1 MPLPA
6 VAFGQ
11 RTDFQRNFGV
21 PARPYHVIITSQKT
35 GNTEIQVEGW
45 LPEEITFDVSSQY
58 EAPYAQ
64 GLNSA
69 FPIIGEVARALGVNL
84 VNQAMTIQVW
94 QGGTELNFQ
103 IPLVLQAETDASR
116 DVIQPI
122 KKLLKL
128 TMPKESVRGGVF
140 EAPGPHVS
148 IEKLQARVNAIKEAT
163 ELASQNVVDS
173 IPGVSNEYLIDK
185 VGEKLFQGRETIQD
199 LASRGIEVGA
209 KFLEKAKSGDLMGLG
224 QTTGNILSS
233 VGSAGVGVA
242 SWLKKNGDQV
252 AVNIS
257 REIINSIDNNISLY
271 IGNFLFF
278 PSVVIT
284 DVSQAYNVLIA
295 PDGSPSRATV
305 NVSFRTFYIPT
316 QGDLDQMFLTGGAGS
331 GLDPEVLSGSGLRAD
346 QGGET

>member
-1 MPLPA
+1 MALPFLPGGPTT
-6 VAFGQ
+6 FGE
-11 RTDFQRNFGV
+11 RKDFQRNFSV
-21 PARPYHVIITSQKT
+21 PSRPYHVIITSQKT

-64 GLNSA
+64 GLNSS
-69 FPIIGEVARALGVNL
+69 FPIIGEIARALGVNL
-84 VNQAMTIQVW
+84 VNQAMTVQVW
-94 QGGTELNFQ
+94 QGGTELNFM

-128 TMPKESVRGGVF
+128 TMPKESQRGGLL

-148 IEKLQARVNAIKEAT
+148 IEKLQERINAIKSAAALVPQT
-163 ELASQNVVDS
+163 DVQAPNVTNGYISDQLK
-173 IPGVSNEYLIDK
+173 EYAYVAKEQLQEFIGEGID
-185 VGEKLFQGRETIQD
+185 
-199 LASRGIEVGA
+199 VGA
-209 KFLEKAKSGDLMGLG
+209 KVANNIR
-224 QTTGNILSS
+224 TGNLPSMSQVTGSVLSL
-233 VGSAGVGVA
+233 VGPAGVQAA
-242 SWLKKNGDQV
+242 SWLKEKGNQ
-252 AVNIS
+252 IS
-257 REIINSIDNNISLY
+257 VGLSRQIINAIDNNISIY

-316 QGDLDQMFLTGGAGS
+316 QNDLDEMFLTGS
-331 GLDPEVLSGSGLRAD
+331 RIDDSDPRNLFLNNDLSVG
-346 QGGET
+346 